1 MLKVHFKLMAEGYC
15 STGGGKTSVT
25 VAKFSMYPSDER
37 IEKEMKKYLA
47 DKDGFNVIDFY
58 VKKAYSLE
66 DEV

>member
-1 MLKVHFKLMAEGYC
+1 MAEGFY
-15 STGGGKTSVT
+15 SVTGGTT
-25 VAKFSMYPSDER
+25 TRLVAKFSMYPSDER

-47 DKDGFNVIDFY
+47 DKGGFNVIDFY